1 MSALTAILDT
11 YRVATKSKRDQ
22 GTQFENLIALYLR
35 HEPYYTDLYSDVWT
49 YADWARGEGREY
61 VETAADTGIDLV
73 AKTRHGGY
81 HAIQCKFYGADHTI
95 SKADIDSFFT
105 ASGKDWFTHRLIVA
119 STDKWSGPAEDAL
132 SSQQLPVTNID
143 LTALETSQINWAQY
157 QPGAPV
163 ALKEKPDSLLSASQ

>member
-1 MSALTAILDT
+1 MRTGL
-11 YRVATKSKRDQ
+11 
-22 GTQFENLIALYLR
+22 E
-35 HEPYYTDLYSDVWT
+35 E
-49 YADWARGEGREY
+49 RGERY

-132 SSQQLPVTNID
+132 SSQQPPVTNID

-163 ALKEKPDSLLSASQ
+163 AAQGKIRTSTTSDECTESRCCWFRESRSRQIDHGLRHGQDIHCTADCRATSPTRACVVFGS